1 MGNIYFLE
9 ECMKRSLLVDTRE
22 SLWNLVF
29 SLFKRDVIYLVLLME
44 RVKCVT
50 WVIFNSVTS
59 KYINN
64 DCKIRR
70 YYNLWFVRIEK
81 IKVRDEEDDFS
92 FVKRWKF

>member
-1 MGNIYFLE
+1 M
-9 ECMKRSLLVDTRE
+9 
-22 SLWNLVF
+22 
-29 SLFKRDVIYLVLLME
+29 
-44 RVKCVT
+44 T
-50 WVIFNSVTS
+50 WVTFNSVTS